1 MIKNL
6 DLYEKK
12 DERFGFI
19 MSRAYNFFTMTNA
32 SKNIYNTIISD
43 ITAKKFNSLLDIG
56 CGTGVVIKNIAKKHN
71 GTYYGIDPSPSMIN
85 IANKNNINVTFI
97 LGSNRKLPKNKKFD
111 IIFSSLSFH
120 HWPDKETAIT
130 YILNSLKPGGTFII
144 YESDRDKMSYLTRIL
159 VGSHAMTEKEFE
171 DISVQIG
178 KKIKIRHKDSL
189 IIAEIKK

>member
-1 MIKNL
+1 
-6 DLYEKK
+6 
-12 DERFGFI
+12 
-19 MSRAYNFFTMTNA
+19 MTNT

-43 ITAKKFNSLLDIG
+43 IAIKKFNSLLDIG
-56 CGTGVVIKNIAKKHN
+56 CGTGVVIKSIAKKYDRV
-71 GTYYGIDPSPSMIN
+71 YYGIDPSPSMIN
-85 IANKNNINVTFI
+85 IANKNNFNVTFI